1 MKNNLKGIV
10 LAGGSGSRLYPAT
23 LGLSKQL
30 VTVYN
35 KPMIYYPISVLML
48 AGIRDILIITTSEDQ
63 NNFERL
69 LGNGNQ
75 FGCNFTYKI
84 QNEPKGLAE
93 AFLIGREFIDDS
105 NVTLILGDNIFYGA
119 GFGSLVREVSVSK
132 GACIFGT
139 KVKHPERFG
148 VVELNKEGTVKSI
161 QEKPE
166 HPVSN
171 LAIPGLYFYDNTVVE
186 KVKTL
191 TPSSRGELE
200 ITDLN
205 KLYMNDGQLQIK
217 ILPRGTTWFDTG
229 TPDSLFEAIS
239 FVKLLESNTQK
250 KVACLEE
257 IALIMGFINKE
268 EFIHQVKKFKSN
280 EYGLYLEEIIK

>member
-48 AGIRDILIITTSEDQ
+48 VGIRDILIITTSEDQ
-63 NNFERL
+63 NNFKRL
-69 LGNGNQ
+69 
-75 FGCNFTYKI
+75 F
-84 QNEPKGLAE
+84 
-93 AFLIGREFIDDS
+93 
-105 NVTLILGDNIFYGA
+105 GDNIFYGA
-119 GFGSLVREVSVSK
+119 GFGSLVREVVISK

-139 KVKHPERFG
+139 EVKHPERFG
-148 VVELNKEGTVKSI
+148 VAELNKDGTVKSI

-186 KVKTL
+186 KVNKL
-191 TPSSRGELE
+191 APSSRGELE

-217 ILPRGTTWFDTG
+217 VLPRGTTWFDTG

-250 KVACLEE
+250 KIACLEE

-268 EFIHQVKKFKSN
+268 EFMYQAKKFKSN
-280 EYGLYLEEIIK
+280 EYGLYLEGIIK